1 MNENFTS
8 GRKEILPLN
17 SIPSERSVGKLLKI
31 PSTKNYVCG
40 IGPVSH
46 KSVGFE
52 YMELT
57 RNIFFA
63 NPQEIC
69 ASLY

>member
-8 GRKEILPLN
+8 SRKEILPLN

-31 PSTKNYVCG
+31 PSKKNYVCG

-57 RNIFFA
+57 RNMIL
-63 NPQEIC
+63 
-69 ASLY
+69 SHY